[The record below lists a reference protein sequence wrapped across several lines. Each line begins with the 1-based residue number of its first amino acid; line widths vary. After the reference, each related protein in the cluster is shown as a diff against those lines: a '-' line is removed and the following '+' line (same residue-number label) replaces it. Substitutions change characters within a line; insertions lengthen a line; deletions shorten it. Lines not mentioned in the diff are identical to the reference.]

1 MTQHRSPC
9 SFDGLHEI
17 ESGVMAQRHNTE
29 QQHPT
34 FRSAIQRVL
43 TKVTLINQILVIVI
57 LLIAQVLWWLALIL
71 WLSRIS
77 PWLQTALWIFSAIVA
92 LTIIRTEPKPE
103 VKLAWLAFILLAP
116 IMGGLLY
123 FLVGGGHAVISPLH
137 KRLLKSEKLYST
149 HLHQKSETLETLS
162 HKHPH
167 ESTNAL
173 YLINTENS
181 PVYEN
186 TSTRYFPMGE
196 DAWPKMLEDLES
208 AQHFIFLEYF
218 IVEEGEMWDSI
229 LEILERKVAAGV
241 EVRMLYDD
249 FGTLGLVPRDFFN
262 QMRKKG
268 IQCYCFNRFIPVLS
282 IMMNN
287 RDHRKILSIDGRVAY
302 TGGINLADEYVNRIE
317 KHGRWKDTA
326 IRLEGDAVWSF
337 TLMFLQTWQAVS
349 KRNEDVERYKI
360 SRNYQNS
367 SAHADDSARNGNVAS
382 AGTSVNAGT
391 ASSGQMNTGYV
402 QPYYGTP
409 LNNEFEG
416 EGVYLN
422 LINAARKKL
431 YICTPYLIVDA
442 EMIGALRRAAQRGVR
457 VCIVTPSIP
466 DHKIVHLLTRSYY
479 RPLLDAGVEIWEY
492 TPGFIHAKL
501 CLCDDVMATVGS
513 VNFDYRSLMHHFEC
527 GTVLYGTDS
536 VKNISSDIEETL
548 SQSTRI
554 RREDTHHGFVMSCF
568 ISVLQLVS
576 PLM

>member
-1 MTQHRSPC
+1 M
-9 SFDGLHEI
+9 FLDGLREI

-43 TKVTLINQILVIVI
+43 TKVTLINQILVVVI
-57 LLIAQVLWWLALIL
+57 LLLAQVLWWLALIL

-103 VKLAWLAFILLAP
+103 VKLAWVAFILLAP

-137 KRLLKSEKLYST
+137 RRLLKSEELYST
-149 HLHQKSETLETLS
+149 HLKQKPATLEKLS
-162 HKHPH
+162 RQHPH

-186 TSTRYFPMGE
+186 TPTRYFPMGE
-196 DAWPKMLEDLES
+196 DAWPKMLEDLER

-229 LEILERKVAAGV
+229 LEILERKAAAGV

-249 FGTLGLVPRDFFN
+249 FGTLGLVPRNFFK
-262 QMRKKG
+262 QMRGKG

-282 IMMNN
+282 VMMNN

-302 TGGINLADEYVNRIE
+302 TGGINLADEYVNRIV

-326 IRLEGDAVWSF
+326 IRLEGAAVWSF

-349 KRNEDVERYKI
+349 KRSEDVERYKVV
-360 SRNYQNS
+360 
-367 SAHADDSARNGNVAS
+367 SADTASAR
-382 AGTSVNAGT
+382 TKT
-391 ASSGQMNTGYV
+391 TGYV

-422 LINAARKKL
+422 LINAAKEKL

-501 CLCDDVMATVGS
+501 CLCDDTMATVGS

-536 VKNISSDIEETL
+536 VKDISSDIEETL

-554 RREDTHHGFVMSCF
+554 RREDTRHGFVMSCF

>member
-1 MTQHRSPC
+1 M
-9 SFDGLHEI
+9 FLDGLREI
-17 ESGVMAQRHNTE
+17 ESGVMTQRHNTE

-43 TKVTLINQILVIVI
+43 TKVTLINQILVVVI
-57 LLIAQVLWWLALIL
+57 LLLAQVLWWLALIL

-103 VKLAWLAFILLAP
+103 VKLAWVAFILLAP

-137 KRLLKSEKLYST
+137 RRLLKSEELYST
-149 HLHQKSETLETLS
+149 HLKQKPATLEKLS
-162 HKHPH
+162 RHHPH

-186 TSTRYFPMGE
+186 TPTRYFPMGE
-196 DAWPKMLEDLES
+196 DAWPKMLEDLER

-229 LEILERKVAAGV
+229 LEILERKAAAGV

-249 FGTLGLVPRDFFN
+249 FGTLGLVPRNFFK
-262 QMRKKG
+262 QMREKG

-282 IMMNN
+282 VMMNN

-302 TGGINLADEYVNRIE
+302 TGGINLADEYVNRIV
-317 KHGRWKDTA
+317 KHGQWKDTA

-349 KRNEDVERYKI
+349 KRSEDVERYKVV
-360 SRNYQNS
+360 
-367 SAHADDSARNGNVAS
+367 SADTASAR
-382 AGTSVNAGT
+382 TKT
-391 ASSGQMNTGYV
+391 TGYV

-422 LINAARKKL
+422 LINAAKEKL

-501 CLCDDVMATVGS
+501 CLCDDTMATVGS

-536 VKNISSDIEETL
+536 VKDISSDIEETL

-554 RREDTHHGFVMSCF
+554 RREDTRHGFVMSCF

>member
-1 MTQHRSPC
+1 
-9 SFDGLHEI
+9 
-17 ESGVMAQRHNTE
+17 MAQRHNTE

-43 TKVTLINQILVIVI
+43 TKVTLINQILVVVI
-57 LLIAQVLWWLALIL
+57 LLLAQVLWWLALIL

-103 VKLAWLAFILLAP
+103 VKLAWVAFILLAP

-137 KRLLKSEKLYST
+137 RRLLKSEELYST
-149 HLHQKSETLETLS
+149 HLKQKPATLEKLS
-162 HKHPH
+162 RQHPH

-186 TSTRYFPMGE
+186 TPTRYFPMGE
-196 DAWPKMLEDLES
+196 DAWPKMLEDLER

-229 LEILERKVAAGV
+229 LEILERKAAAGV

-249 FGTLGLVPRDFFN
+249 FGTLGLVPRNFFK
-262 QMRKKG
+262 QMRGKG

-282 IMMNN
+282 VMMNN

-302 TGGINLADEYVNRIE
+302 TGGINLADEYVNRIV

-326 IRLEGDAVWSF
+326 IRLEGAAVWSF

-349 KRNEDVERYKI
+349 KRSEDVERYKVV
-360 SRNYQNS
+360 
-367 SAHADDSARNGNVAS
+367 SADTASAR
-382 AGTSVNAGT
+382 TKT
-391 ASSGQMNTGYV
+391 TGYV

-422 LINAARKKL
+422 LINAAKEKL

-501 CLCDDVMATVGS
+501 CLCDDTMATVGS

-536 VKNISSDIEETL
+536 VKDISSDIEETL

-554 RREDTHHGFVMSCF
+554 RREDTRHGFVMSCF